1 MGLSKYPL
9 LRFLKSK
16 GSQWVLSDA
25 THVDMQDSI
34 GPMKDKRVASRDK
47 FLSIL
52 FTWEYR
58 MKI

>member
-1 MGLSKYPL
+1 MLNTLVHDKPVSM
-9 LRFLKSK
+9 
-16 GSQWVLSDA
+16 GSQSALFNP
-25 THVDMQDSI
+25 THVDMLDSI
-34 GPMKDKRVASRDK
+34 GPMKDKKVASKEK